1 MEDFIYW
8 TFETRHS
15 DGFTYRFAVHEHED
29 GAMQITRISPYD
41 ETEYH
46 WASKSAG
53 RAVWRII
60 RDGRTVSRAGATGQ
74 ELAPEEVAHLMLD
87 ADQKAHLDRCPLL
100 PRLTRFPNREGGT
113 PMKLYIN
120 ANRAGY
126 APDQI
131 RSTMTVGE
139 LIAALGAFDED
150 TPVYLRHDGGYTYGG
165 ITWDDLEEGSEIE

>member
-46 WASKSAG
+46 WDSKSAG

-74 ELAPEEVAHLMLD
+74 ELVPEEVAHLMLD
-87 ADQKAHLDRCPLL
+87 ADQKAHL
-100 PRLTRFPNREGGT
+100 
-113 PMKLYIN
+113 
-120 ANRAGY
+120 
-126 APDQI
+126 
-131 RSTMTVGE
+131 
-139 LIAALGAFDED
+139 IAAPAAATDTVPKSRRRYTHETVHQRQPRGATRPTRSA
-150 TPVYLRHDGGYTYGG
+150 TP
-165 ITWDDLEEGSEIE
+165 

>member
-29 GAMQITRISPYD
+29 GAMRITRISPYD

-60 RDGRTVSRAGATGQ
+60 RDRRIVSRAGATGQ

-87 ADQKAHLDRCPLL
+87 ADQKAHLDRCPCC
-100 PRLTRFPNREGGT
+100 R
-113 PMKLYIN
+113 
-120 ANRAGY
+120 
-126 APDQI
+126 D
-131 RSTMTVGE
+131 
-139 LIAALGAFDED
+139 
-150 TPVYLRHDGGYTYGG
+150 
-165 ITWDDLEEGSEIE
+165 

>member
-60 RDGRTVSRAGATGQ
+60 RDRRIVSRGRRG
-74 ELAPEEVAHLMLD
+74 P
-87 ADQKAHLDRCPLL
+87 P
-100 PRLTRFPNREGGT
+100 
-113 PMKLYIN
+113 
-120 ANRAGY
+120 
-126 APDQI
+126 
-131 RSTMTVGE
+131 
-139 LIAALGAFDED
+139 
-150 TPVYLRHDGGYTYGG
+150 
-165 ITWDDLEEGSEIE
+165 

>member
-74 ELAPEEVAHLMLD
+74 ELVPEEVAHLMLD
-87 ADQKAHLDRCPLL
+87 ADQKAR
-100 PRLTRFPNREGGT
+100 N
-113 PMKLYIN
+113 
-120 ANRAGY
+120 
-126 APDQI
+126 
-131 RSTMTVGE
+131 TMTVGE
-139 LIAALGAFDED
+139 LIAARGAFDED